1 MPRQSRSGLPDG
13 ISARHRRGCPR
24 AGQSDWKCRCPPRY
38 QVQVWSRRDQRRLSR
53 TFPRLAAA
61 KAWKRDAEQAL
72 AAGEMV
78 AGTSGQTIRQAGEAM
93 IAAMRSGVVRT
104 RSGRTYKPSAIRTFE
119 SNLALH
125 VYPAL
130 GPYRLQDVR
139 RGDVQ
144 RLADRLLAT
153 GRSPSTVRNALMPLR
168 VVYRRALS
176 LEEVTVNPTSR
187 LDLPA
192 VDGGRDRFATPE
204 EAEMLIAALPPTERA
219 LWATA
224 FYAGLRRGELVA
236 LQVGDVDLDVNV
248 IHVRRGWDRVE
259 GEIELKSARGRRD
272 IPISRLLRRQLV
284 EHLVQ
289 LGWREGYIFGRGPAR
304 PWSIEVPQRRAA
316 RTWARQELVPIGLHE
331 ARHTFASLMIA
342 AMAGGGKLNAK
353 VLQELMGHASITETF
368 DRYGHLFPGTQD
380 EAVALLDDYLE
391 RRAAICAS

>member
-13 ISARHRRGCPR
+13 ITARHRRGCSK
-24 AGQSDWKCRCPPRY
+24 AGQSDWKCGCPPRY
-38 QVQVWSRRDQRRLSR
+38 QVQVWSRRDQRRMSR
-53 TFPRLAAA
+53 TFPKLAAA
-61 KAWKRDAEQAL
+61 KAWKRDAERAL
-72 AAGEMV
+72 EAGEMV
-78 AGTSGQTIRQAGEAM
+78 VGTSGQTVRQAGDALIE
-93 IAAMRSGVVRT
+93 AMRSGIVRT
-104 RSGRTYKPSAIRTFE
+104 RSGRTYKPSAIRTFQ
-119 SNLALH
+119 SNLELH
-125 VYPAL
+125 IYPVL

-144 RLADRLLAT
+144 RLADRLIST
-153 GRSPSTVRNALMPLR
+153 GRAPSTVRNALMPLR
-168 VVYRRALS
+168 VIYRRALS
-176 LEEVTVNPTSR
+176 LEEASSNPTSR

-192 VDGGRDRFATPE
+192 VEGRRDRVAIPE
-204 EAEMLIAALPPTERA
+204 EAEALIAALPPTERA

-236 LQVGDVDLDVNV
+236 LRVTDVDPETNV

-272 IPISRLLRRQLV
+272 IPISRTLRRQLV
-284 EHLVQ
+284 EHLMQ
-289 LGWREGYIFGRGPAR
+289 IGWREGYMFGRGPER

-316 RTWARQELVPIGLHE
+316 RAWARKGLEPIGLHE

-342 AMAGGGKLNAK
+342 AMSNGGKFNAK

-368 DRYGHLFPGTQD
+368 DRYGHLFPGTQE

-391 RRAAICAS
+391 ACAQS